1 MGCVSSRRAGPALP
15 EVKINPGDFHLEN
28 VVADKLGKGT
38 YASVYAVSK
47 ADDEEPKYAAKVVE
61 LRVRGDND
69 FNSSANMVTRELQIL
84 QKVADTGSKY
94 VIHFKESFAE
104 GHFVYMVME
113 MCDATL
119 LCALKGEETLT
130 ENTYRPIFQQM
141 LWGLAAVHAVGIV
154 HRDVKPDNFM
164 CSGAGAER
172 VVKLCDFGLARAMV
186 HANRSDLSG
195 VNGTAPFLAPE
206 MVKGVRY
213 GAKVDVW
220 SVGVIAYLLLYGH
233 FPYMP
238 LVWRASEMKRA
249 IRDGC
254 PGPVY
259 APRIRGKADPALADA
274 ISIEAEGLVGKLLAR
289 APRDRPTAAEA
300 SEHEFFERPEADEA
314 LPSLLPMLLSAEHC
328 GGFEQPREKEEA
340 PSELDVVLACK
351 QVQRGHTS
359 EWSRQTSANSEAM
372 SESTGFYRAISSTST
387 SPGLSPTSTSSGRV
401 SF

>member
-1 MGCVSSRRAGPALP
+1 VQKAAGGEPRFAVKVISLHAAGKRESRDR
-15 EVKINPGDFHLEN
+15 EQM
-28 VVADKLGKGT
+28 VA
-38 YASVYAVSK
+38 
-47 ADDEEPKYAAKVVE
+47 
-61 LRVRGDND
+61 
-69 FNSSANMVTRELQIL
+69 RELQIL
-84 QKVADTGSKY
+84 ETVAEARSNFVVT
-94 VIHFKESFAE
+94 FFESFVE
-104 GHFVYMVME
+104 GLVVYMLME
-113 MCDATL
+113 KCDDTL
-119 LCALKGEETLT
+119 LEALGGLEEVT
-130 ENTYRPIFQQM
+130 EEAYRPIFAGM
-141 LWGLAAVHAVGIV
+141 LSGLADIHAAGVV